1 MLNVKYFFSILLY
14 FGSSLSF
21 EYSYLQGFFY
31 LIEDY
36 LLIILSS
43 LTEFSALTT
52 MSKDEVK
59 TVFLFFIFLSF
70 IF

>member
-1 MLNVKYFFSILLY
+1 MFNTKYFFNIFLN
-14 FGSSLSF
+14 FSSSVCY

-43 LTEFSALTT
+43 LTEFSIL
-52 MSKDEVK
+52 SVVFKNEVK
-59 TVFLFFIFLSF
+59 TVFLLLVFLSF